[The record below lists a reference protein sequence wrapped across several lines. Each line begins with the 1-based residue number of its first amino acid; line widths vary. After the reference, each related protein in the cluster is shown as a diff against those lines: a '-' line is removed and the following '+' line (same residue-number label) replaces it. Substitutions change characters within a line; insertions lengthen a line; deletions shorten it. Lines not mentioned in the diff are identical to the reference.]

1 MPPHAPDDA
10 WFDLVPL
17 AMLEFSEH
25 GRVLRSNPATSALLG
40 YTIPAGSNLSDL
52 PQALQRLCGWD
63 APLTLLALGPEDP
76 PLVNHVN
83 QTRHAAPPVSLRSQ
97 VWAGSTLRDATPRR
111 FLCAVTPQQPALA
124 AAGAAAEAPRAPE
137 APVGIQIASDADAAP
152 VPDQGLLL
160 HELGTILESTP
171 SGIAYF
177 RNDTLVRCNRRFERM
192 LGLTPGTMAGQSLQ
206 ALLASDPRIDRVVT
220 ETASELMTS
229 EQFESELEILIPGHP
244 QRWYAL
250 LVRRIGTSIDPM
262 EVIAVLSDITHIR
275 TQQARLDS
283 LDRDRNLMFSLSG
296 VGIAFVRDGLIQSA
310 NSALAHLVGEDG
322 TLVGRPWVSLYAQEA
337 DLLHD
342 PETQSMLRS
351 LGHWHGERAL
361 KVRHGGSLWTELS
374 LRLVNPA
381 RPEEGFIASF
391 VNVDARHLAEARL
404 TLQADRTRAILDS
417 VFVGIVTLDEQGIA
431 WMNRS
436 ARRMFAGDLADFV
449 GQPLS
454 TVATSDLD
462 HPFRLTDYLDELEDG
477 QSHTFEC
484 QVMGRDGR
492 IFWVVGNA
500 VVTLAEDN
508 ARQITYAL
516 LDIDRRREAEAKTA
530 ETRTALQRII
540 EMAPMAIQVIDA
552 HRLTLLQANQAA
564 AAFINQPV
572 SLATDKP
579 PEKLYDADRARL
591 LRDDMQLALDSGE
604 RLHREYSFQTRNGHQ
619 LWDVNLQPLASDG
632 QSADQLLLVASDI
645 TEQRAAEQAR
655 LEAAITQ
662 REMLV
667 KEVHHRIKNNLQG
680 VAGLLQQIAARKPE
694 VAGAISEV
702 VGQVQ
707 AIAQVYGLQVGSGG
721 PLKLKAVLDAIAQ
734 SVQRT
739 FNRPIEL
746 SSVGTRT
753 QDWQLPEAESIPI
766 ALCLNELLTNAHKH
780 GPGPQHLRCQLKAS
794 DDGIE
799 IDIHSPGQLP
809 PDFSLDKVRGGVS
822 GLGLVRALL
831 PRRSARLTLTQEGAE
846 VLTRICLQPP
856 GIVLVAP
863 PPEVSES
870 AGQQIALWPQWS
882 SDRPSTGTGPG
893 HNTGVRH

>member
-1 MPPHAPDDA
+1 MPPPAHDDV

-25 GRVLRSNPATSALLG
+25 GRVLRSNPATSAMLG
-40 YTIPAGSNLSDL
+40 YAIPAGSNLSDL
-52 PQALQRLCGWD
+52 PLALQRLCGWD
-63 APLTLLALGPEDP
+63 SPLTLLALGPDAP

-83 QTRHAAPPVSLRSQ
+83 QTRTGAMPVSLRSQ
-97 VWAGSTLRDATPRR
+97 IWAGGSQREDLPRR
-111 FLCAVTPQQPALA
+111 FLCTIQPPKDVATATETP
-124 AAGAAAEAPRAPE
+124 APSHT
-137 APVGIQIASDADAAP
+137 GIQISSDADAAP

-192 LGLTPGTMAGQSLQ
+192 LGLTPGTMAGQSMK
-206 ALLASDPRIDRVVT
+206 ALLASDPRINRVVT
-220 ETASELMTS
+220 ETATELISS
-229 EQFESELEILIPGHP
+229 EQFESELEILVPGHP

-250 LVRRIGTSIDPM
+250 LVRRIGTSLQPM
-262 EVIAVLSDITHIR
+262 EVIAVLTDITHLR
-275 TQQARLDS
+275 AQQARLDA
-283 LDRDRNLMFSLSG
+283 LGRDRELMFSLSG
-296 VGIAFVRDGLIQSA
+296 VGIAFVREGMIQSA
-310 NSALAHLVGEDG
+310 NSALAHLIGEDG
-322 TLVGRPWVSLYAQEA
+322 PMRSRPWVSLYALES

-361 KVRHGGSLWTELS
+361 RVRGGGMLWTELS
-374 LRLVNPA
+374 MRLVNPE

-391 VNVDARHLAEARL
+391 VNVDARHRAEERL

-417 VFVGIVTLDEQGIA
+417 VFVGIVTLDGEGIA

-462 HPFRLTDYLDELEDG
+462 HPFRLTDYLDQLQDG

-484 QVMGRDGR
+484 QVVGRDGR
-492 IFWVVGNA
+492 VFWVVGNA

-508 ARQITYAL
+508 SRQITYAL
-516 LDIDRRREAEAKTA
+516 LDIDRRREAEAQTA
-530 ETRTALQRII
+530 ETRATLQRII

-552 HRLTLLQANQAA
+552 RRLQLLQANQAA
-564 AAFINQPV
+564 TTFLKMDPAQA
-572 SLATDKP
+572 LDKP
-579 PEKLYDADRARL
+579 PEGLYDADRARV
-591 LRDDMQLALDSGE
+591 LRGDMQLALDSGGPV
-604 RLHREYSFQTRNGHQ
+604 RREYSFQTRNGHQ
-619 LWDVNLQPLASDG
+619 IWDVNYQALAREG
-632 QSADQLLLVASDI
+632 ESADQLLLVASDV

-662 REMLV
+662 RELLV

-707 AIAQVYGLQVGSGG
+707 AIAQVYGLQVGAGG

-739 FNRPIEL
+739 FNRPIAL
-746 SSVGTRT
+746 SAEGLYTL
-753 QDWQLPEAESIPI
+753 DWQLPEAESIPI

-780 GPGPQHLRCQLKAS
+780 GPGAQPLRCRLQSSETGVL
-794 DDGIE
+794 

-809 PDFSLDKVRGGVS
+809 PEFSLDKIRGGVS

-831 PRRSARLTLTQEGAE
+831 PRRSATLTLTQEGAE
-846 VLTRICLQPP
+846 VLTRIQLSPP
-856 GIVLVAP
+856 GIVLALAP
-863 PPEVSES
+863 PEIGEP

-882 SDRPSTGTGPG
+882 PDHPSTGSGPR

>member
-1 MPPHAPDDA
+1 MPPNAYEDA

-25 GRVLRSNPATSALLG
+25 GRVLRSNPALSALLG
-40 YTIPAGSNLSDL
+40 YAIPAGSNLGDL

-83 QTRHAAPPVSLRSQ
+83 QTRHGAPPLSLRSQ
-97 VWAGSTLRDATPRR
+97 VWAGNVPRDDTPRR
-111 FLCAVTPQQPALA
+111 LICAVQPLQDSVDV
-124 AAGAAAEAPRAPE
+124 
-137 APVGIQIASDADAAP
+137 PVPLPPTGIQIASDADAAP
-152 VPDQGLLL
+152 VPEQGQLL

-192 LGLTPGTMAGQSLQ
+192 LGLTPGTMTGQSLK

-220 ETASELMTS
+220 ETASELVTS

-250 LVRRIGTSIDPM
+250 LVRRIGTTIDPM
-262 EVIAVLSDITHIR
+262 EVIAVLTDITHSR
-275 TQQARLDS
+275 SQQARLDA
-283 LDRDRNLMFSLSG
+283 LARDRDLMFSLSG

-310 NSALAHLVGEDG
+310 NSALAHLIGEDG
-322 TLVGRPWVSLYAQEA
+322 PLVGRPWVSLYANET

-351 LGHWHGERAL
+351 LGHWHGERA
-361 KVRHGGSLWTELS
+361 VRGRHNQLLWTELS
-374 LRLVNPA
+374 MRLVNPG

-391 VNVDARHLAEARL
+391 VNVDDRHRAEERL

-417 VFVGIVTLDEQGIA
+417 VFVGIVTLDDHGIA

-492 IFWVVGNA
+492 VFWVVGNA
-500 VVTLAEDN
+500 VVTLGEDN
-508 ARQITYAL
+508 TRQITYAL
-516 LDIDRRREAEAKTA
+516 LDIDRRREAEA
-530 ETRTALQRII
+530 RTTEARATLQRII

-552 HRLTLLQANQAA
+552 KRLELLQANQAA
-564 AAFINQPV
+564 TVLINQP
-572 SLATDKP
+572 AAQAIGKP
-579 PEKLYDADRARL
+579 PEALYDPDRARV
-591 LRDDMQLALDSGE
+591 LRGDMQLALDAAQ
-604 RLHREYSFQTRNGHQ
+604 LVHREYSFQSRNGQ
-619 LWDVNLQPLASDG
+619 QIWDISLQPLASDG
-632 QSADQLLLVASDI
+632 ESADQLLLVASDI

-680 VAGLLQQIAARKPE
+680 VAGLLQQIASRKPE

-721 PLKLKAVLDAIAQ
+721 PLRLKAVLDAIAQ

-739 FNRPIEL
+739 FNRPIDL
-746 SSVGTRT
+746 STEGTHT
-753 QDWQLPEAESIPI
+753 LDWQLPEAESIPI

-780 GPGPQHLRCQLKAS
+780 GPGAQHLRCRLQS
-794 DDGIE
+794 SEQGVS
-799 IDIHSPGQLP
+799 IDIRSPGQLP
-809 PDFSLDKVRGGVS
+809 AGFALDKVRGGVS

-831 PRRSARLTLTQEGAE
+831 PRRSAKLSLTQDGGE
-846 VLTRICLQPP
+846 VLTRIELTPP
-856 GIVLVAP
+856 GIHLVVS
-863 PPEVSES
+863 PPEIGEPT
-870 AGQQIALWPQWS
+870 GQQIALWPQWTP
-882 SDRPSTGTGPG
+882 DHPSTGAGPR
-893 HNTGVRH
+893 HNTGARP

>member
-1 MPPHAPDDA
+1 MPPTAFDDA

-25 GRVLRSNPATSALLG
+25 GRVLRSNPALSALLG
-40 YTIPAGSNLSDL
+40 YAIPAGSALADL

-76 PLVNHVN
+76 PQVNHVN
-83 QTRHAAPPVSLRSQ
+83 QTRHHAPPVSLRSQ
-97 VWAGSTLRDATPRR
+97 IWAGGAHRDDGPRR
-111 FLCAVTPQQPALA
+111 FLCAVRETA
-124 AAGAAAEAPRAPE
+124 ATEAPPPAQT
-137 APVGIQIASDADAAP
+137 GIQIASDADAAP
-152 VPDQGLLL
+152 VPDQGQLL

-177 RNDTLVRCNRRFERM
+177 RDDTLVRCNRRFERM
-192 LGLTPGTMAGQSLQ
+192 LGLTPGTMTGQSLQ
-206 ALLASDPRIDRVVT
+206 DLLSSDPRIDRVVT
-220 ETASELMTS
+220 ETATELMSS
-229 EQFESELEILIPGHP
+229 EQFESELEIVVPGAP

-250 LVRRIGTSIDPM
+250 LVRRIGVSIDPM
-262 EVIAVLSDITHIR
+262 EVIAVLTDITHIR
-275 TQQARLDS
+275 AQQARLDA
-283 LDRDRNLMFSLSG
+283 LGRDRDLMFSLSG

-310 NSALAHLVGEDG
+310 NSALSRLIGEERP
-322 TLVGRPWVSLYAQEA
+322 LVGRPFVSLYAQEA
-337 DLLHD
+337 DQLQD
-342 PETQSMLRS
+342 PDTQDHLRHF
-351 LGHWHGERAL
+351 GHWLGERAL
-361 KVRHGGSLWTELS
+361 KLAPGGQLWTELAM
-374 LRLVNPA
+374 RLVNPE

-391 VNVDARHLAEARL
+391 VNVDARRQAEERL

-417 VFVGIVTLDEQGIA
+417 VFVGIVTLDDSGIA

-462 HPFRLTDYLDELEDG
+462 HPFRLTDYLDDLQDG

-492 IFWVVGNA
+492 VFWVVGNA
-500 VVTLAEDN
+500 VVTLGEDN
-508 ARQITYAL
+508 CRQITYAL
-516 LDIDRRREAEAKTA
+516 LDIDRRRQAEAETA
-530 ETRTALQRII
+530 ETRATLQRII
-540 EMAPMAIQVIDA
+540 EVAPMAIQLVDA
-552 HRLTLLQANQAA
+552 RRLQLLQANQAA
-564 AAFINQPV
+564 AAFIRHDPIQA
-572 SLATDKP
+572 LGKT
-579 PEKLYDADRARL
+579 PEELYDADRARV
-591 LRDDMQLALDSGE
+591 LRGDMQQALDAGE
-604 RLHREYSFQTRNGHQ
+604 RVQREYSFQTRNNSHQ
-619 LWDVNLQPLASDG
+619 IWDVSFQPLAREG
-632 QSADQLLLVASDI
+632 EGADHLLLVASDVS
-645 TEQRAAEQAR
+645 EQRAAEQAR

-746 SSVGTRT
+746 SVEGPYTL
-753 QDWQLPEAESIPI
+753 DWQLPEAESIPI

-780 GPGPQHLRCQLKAS
+780 GPGPQALRCRLQSSETEVSIL
-794 DDGIE
+794 
-799 IDIHSPGQLP
+799 IHSPGQLP
-809 PDFSLDKVRGGVS
+809 PGFSLDRVPGGVS

-831 PRRSARLTLTQEGAE
+831 PRRSAKLTLTQEGAE
-846 VLTRICLQPP
+846 VLTRVQLSPP
-856 GIVLVAP
+856 SVQLLPTSPHLLGEP
-863 PPEVSES
+863 

-882 SDRPSTGTGPG
+882 SDHPATGAGQR